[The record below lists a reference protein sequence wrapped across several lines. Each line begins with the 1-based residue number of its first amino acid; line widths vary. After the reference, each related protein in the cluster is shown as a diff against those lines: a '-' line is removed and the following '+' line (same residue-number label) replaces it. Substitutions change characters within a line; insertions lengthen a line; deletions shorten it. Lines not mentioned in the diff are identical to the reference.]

1 MVNMEPQHKI
11 SSTSDI
17 LTVPPSFTHQQQS
30 DPSTMICFLAAAVP
44 VSVNARSKSKYK
56 QALVTAL
63 TRTHPTPPTLTG
75 RLYGFAYYFH
85 KQKTQLDADNLSKP
99 IWDALNGHLYSDDKQ
114 IGIRY
119 SGIFNLGGD
128 ISVLELTNMRAD
140 VLRTFLSMIQ
150 KEDHVLYIEVGKHNN
165 KLFVFNGERL

>member
-1 MVNMEPQHKI
+1 MANMEQQHNT
-11 SSTSDI
+11 SSTCDI
-17 LTVPPSFTHQQQS
+17 LTVPPSSTHQQHS
-30 DPSTMICFLAAAVP
+30 DPSTMICFLAPAVP
-44 VSVNARSKSKYK
+44 VSVNAKRKPKYK
-56 QALVTAL
+56 EALVAAL
-63 TRTHPTPPTLTG
+63 TRAHPTPPKLQG
-75 RLYGFAYYFH
+75 KLYGFAYYFH
-85 KQKTQLDADNLSKP
+85 KPKTQMDADNLSKP